1 MVVSMHSQFRWLSF
15 LLLTA
20 CGGCGDVDP
29 SIESAE
35 SPAERAATGTYTLS
49 WVAPVEYEDGSPLWG
64 LAGTRI
70 YANEEV
76 ALDLNDPAAVSAE
89 IYGKPG
95 IWSGSQPMT
104 KRAWSR
110 SHQPKH
116 GSRKPSSR
124 SSSRADFA

>member
-95 IWSGSQPMT
+95 DLVWVTAYDEKGVESEPSA
-104 KRAWSR
+104 KAWL
-110 SHQPKH
+110 P
-116 GSRKPSSR
+116 
-124 SSSRADFA
+124 